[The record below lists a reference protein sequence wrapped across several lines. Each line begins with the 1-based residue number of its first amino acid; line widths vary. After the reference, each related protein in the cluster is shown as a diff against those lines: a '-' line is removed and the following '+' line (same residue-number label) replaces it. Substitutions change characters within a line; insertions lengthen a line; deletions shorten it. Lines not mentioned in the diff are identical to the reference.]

1 MASATALL
9 LGLTLLQAGPPAQ
22 DLLLQP
28 PPARAPLRQDSLPQ
42 VTLAEALERATRL
55 DPNYVAASRQVEDAE
70 WSRRAAITTFIVPSV
85 SAQISGTRFTE
96 EQFNIGTGQAS
107 AQIVDARIQGRL
119 NLFQGLSKIREF
131 ERANAALEGAH
142 AGELEARYV
151 AALFTESDFFD
162 VLAQRELTRVAR
174 ERTERVAEQFAV
186 ARARVLTGAAVQ
198 TDSLQLLLELQS
210 AQVELIRQE
219 ARLKVARFQL
229 GRRVGETG
237 PVDAVALPLLTD
249 RDLPLSQEEAVREA
263 IETSPSI
270 LAARADERAA
280 SAAVS
285 VQKGSYLPTIDLVGQ
300 YSAFDQ
306 SFFPTAITRGSL
318 GLVFSLQLWNDGV
331 REIAVSRSTSAQRV
345 ASAVRD
351 DLERGLRRD
360 VVEAYEAYDASRA
373 ALDLAESS
381 VLVAEENL
389 RVQQERY
396 RAGATTIL
404 DLLTADGS
412 LSEAQAGLV
421 QAQFTTRLA
430 LTGLEAILGRRLFG
444 ATEPGGQ

>member
-1 MASATALL
+1 MPVAATFL
-9 LGLTLLQAGPPAQ
+9 LGLALLQAA
-22 DLLLQP
+22 P
-28 PPARAPLRQDSLPQ
+28 PPQDSIPR
-42 VTLAEALERATRL
+42 VTLAEALARAAEL
-55 DPNYVAASRQVEDAE
+55 DPNYVAASRQVADAE

-96 EQFNIGTGQAS
+96 EQFNIGTGQPS

-119 NLFQGLSKIREF
+119 NLFRGLGKVREL
-131 ERANAALEGAH
+131 ERARAALEGAQ

-162 VLAQRELTRVAR
+162 VLAQRELLRVAR
-174 ERTERVAEQFAV
+174 ERTERVEEQFGV

-198 TDSLQLLLELQS
+198 TDSLQLLLQLQA

-229 GRRVGETG
+229 GRRVGATG
-237 PVDAVALPLLTD
+237 PVDAVDLPLLTD
-249 RDLPLSQEEAVREA
+249 RDLPLSQDQAVQEA

-270 LAARADERAA
+270 LAARAEERAA
-280 SAAVS
+280 AAS
-285 VQKGSYLPTIDLVGQ
+285 VKLQKGSYLPTLDLVGQ

-306 SFFPTAITRGSL
+306 NFFPSAIVRGSL
-318 GLVFSLQLWNDGV
+318 GLVLSLPLWDDGA
-331 REIAVSRSTSAQRV
+331 RELAVSRSTSAERV
-345 ASAVRD
+345 ATAARE
-351 DLERGLRRD
+351 DLERALRRD

-381 VLVAEENL
+381 VLVAQENL

-404 DLLTADGS
+404 DLLAANGS
-412 LSEAQAGLV
+412 LSEAEAELV

-430 LTGLEAILGRRLFG
+430 LTGLEAILGRRLFDAVVPEG
-444 ATEPGGQ
+444 S

>member
-1 MASATALL
+1 MPSAATLL
-9 LGLTLLQAGPPAQ
+9 LGLVLLQTA
-22 DLLLQP
+22 P
-28 PPARAPLRQDSLPQ
+28 PPQDSLPRI
-42 VTLAEALERATRL
+42 TLAEALARAAEL
-55 DPNYVAASRQVEDAE
+55 DPNYVAASRQVADAE

-119 NLFQGLSKIREF
+119 NLFRGLGKVREL
-131 ERANAALEGAH
+131 ERARAALEGAQ

-162 VLAQRELTRVAR
+162 VLAQRELLRVAR
-174 ERTERVAEQFAV
+174 ERAERVEEQFGV

-198 TDSLQLLLELQS
+198 TDSLQLLLQLQT
-210 AQVELIRQE
+210 AQVDLIRQE

-229 GRRVGETG
+229 GRRVGATG
-237 PVDAVALPLLTD
+237 PVDAVDTPLLPD
-249 RDLPLSQEEAVREA
+249 RDLPLSQDQAVREA
-263 IETSPSI
+263 IESSPSI
-270 LAARADERAA
+270 LAARAEERAA
-280 SAAVS
+280 AAS
-285 VQKGSYLPTIDLVGQ
+285 VKLQKGSYLPTIDLVAQ

-318 GLVFSLQLWNDGV
+318 GLVLSLSLWDDGA
-331 REIAVSRSTSAQRV
+331 RELAVSRSTSAERV
-345 ASAVRD
+345 ATAARE
-351 DLERGLRRD
+351 DLERALRRD

-381 VLVAEENL
+381 VLVAQENL

-404 DLLTADGS
+404 DLLAANGG
-412 LSEAQAGLV
+412 LSEAEAGLV

-444 ATEPGGQ
+444 AAEPEGS